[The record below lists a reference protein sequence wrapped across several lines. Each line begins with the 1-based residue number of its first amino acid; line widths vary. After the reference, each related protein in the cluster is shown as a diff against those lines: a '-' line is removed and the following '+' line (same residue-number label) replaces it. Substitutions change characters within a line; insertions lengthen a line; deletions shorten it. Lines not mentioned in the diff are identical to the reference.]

1 MMPRR
6 GLTLV
11 ELLVALTVTAVTMSV
26 GWSALG
32 TIADRRERARA
43 ASTATVRAASVRR
56 QVVAWLEGA
65 YVTGEEDAPPF
76 QVTDHATRGRP
87 DDELSFLTSA
97 TTPIGRGDVV
107 VRLHVDRDPR
117 TPERGLVAT
126 FVDRWTAR
134 AARVELD
141 PSVAALEVRCASDM
155 RGRHERLASWLS
167 GTVVPRGVE
176 LALGAAGSRE
186 AERLAPLLRVPIA
199 VAIEGGR

>member
-1 MMPRR
+1 MAPRR

-43 ASTATVRAASVRR
+43 TSTATLRAAAARR

-65 YVTGEEDAPPF
+65 HVTGEEDAPPF
-76 QVTDHATRGRP
+76 QVIDHATRGRP

-97 TTPIGRGDVV
+97 TTPLGRGDVT
-107 VRLHVDRDPR
+107 VRLYVDRDPR
-117 TPERGLVAT
+117 TAERGLVAA
-126 FVDRWTAR
+126 FGDRWTAR
-134 AARVELD
+134 TMRMELD
-141 PSVAALEVRCASDM
+141 PSVAALEVRGVSDM

-167 GTVVPRGVE
+167 GTVVPQGVE
-176 LALGAAGSRE
+176 LTLAAAR
-186 AERLAPLLRVPIA
+186 AEGLAPLLRVPIV